1 MSSKFENKVVLI
13 TGGGTGI
20 GKATAVAFIAEG
32 AKVVIAG
39 RRQSV
44 LEATAKE
51 LGESTPGASVHF
63 VVGDVSKSGEP
74 KAIVDETI
82 AKYGQLDVLV
92 NNAGTW
98 LMAPLGE
105 TSDEEIER
113 VYRTNVFATL
123 ALCREA
129 LPYLSK
135 TKGSVINI
143 SSTVSRGVMAGTS
156 VYASSKAAVDH
167 ATRNLAAEYG
177 PSGVRFNVVAP
188 GGTTTDMT
196 TELLSDGQMREMMI
210 GMTPMGRIGEPSDI
224 AKAVLLLASDDA
236 GWITGQ
242 IVQVSGGMML

>member
-1 MSSKFENKVVLI
+1 MTTFENKVVLI

-20 GKATAVAFIAEG
+20 GKATAVAFLAEG

-44 LEATAKE
+44 LEATMKE
-51 LGESTPGASVHF
+51 LGTSAHF

-92 NNAGTW
+92 NSAGALT
-98 LMAPLGE
+98 MGPLTE

-123 ALCREA
+123 ALSREA
-129 LPYLSK
+129 LPHLIK

-143 SSTVSRGVMAGTS
+143 SSTMSNGVMAGSS
-156 VYASSKAAVDH
+156 VYSSSKAAVDH
-167 ATRNLAAEYG
+167 ATRILAAEYG
-177 PSGVRFNVVAP
+177 PSGVRVNAVAP
-188 GGTTTDMT
+188 GLTA
-196 TELLSDGQMREMMI
+196 TEMSTGVRSDEQMLAMMVGQ
-210 GMTPMGRIGEPSDI
+210 TPMGRVGEPPEV
-224 AKAVLLLASDDA
+224 AKAVLLLAGDEA

-242 IVQVSGGMML
+242 VVQASGGLML

>member
-1 MSSKFENKVVLI
+1 M
-13 TGGGTGI
+13 
-20 GKATAVAFIAEG
+20 
-32 AKVVIAG
+32 VIAG
-39 RRQSV
+39 RRQAV
-44 LEATAKE
+44 LEATTKE
-51 LGESTPGASVHF
+51 LGESTHF
-63 VVGDVSKSGEP
+63 VVEDVSKSGEP
-74 KAIVDETI
+74 KAIVAETI

-92 NNAGTW
+92 NNAGTIT
-98 LMAPLGE
+98 MGPLKE

-123 ALCREA
+123 ALSREA
-129 LPYLSK
+129 LPHLIK
-135 TKGSVINI
+135 TKGSIINI
-143 SSTVSRGVMAGTS
+143 SSTVSQGVMAGTS

-177 PSGVRFNVVAP
+177 PSGVRVNVVAP
-188 GGTTTDMT
+188 GATTTDMT

-210 GMTPMGRIGEPSDI
+210 GMTPLGRIGEPSDI

>member
-1 MSSKFENKVVLI
+1 M
-13 TGGGTGI
+13 
-20 GKATAVAFIAEG
+20 
-32 AKVVIAG
+32 VIAG
-39 RRQSV
+39 RRQAV
-44 LEATAKE
+44 LEATTKE
-51 LGESTPGASVHF
+51 LGESTHF

-74 KAIVDETI
+74 KAIVAETI

-92 NNAGTW
+92 NNAGTIT
-98 LMAPLGE
+98 MGPLKE

-123 ALCREA
+123 ALSREA
-129 LPYLSK
+129 LPHLIK
-135 TKGSVINI
+135 TKGSIINI
-143 SSTVSRGVMAGTS
+143 SSTVSQGVMAGTS

-177 PSGVRFNVVAP
+177 PSGVRVNVVAP
-188 GGTTTDMT
+188 GATTTDMT

-210 GMTPMGRIGEPSDI
+210 GMTPLGRIGEPSDI